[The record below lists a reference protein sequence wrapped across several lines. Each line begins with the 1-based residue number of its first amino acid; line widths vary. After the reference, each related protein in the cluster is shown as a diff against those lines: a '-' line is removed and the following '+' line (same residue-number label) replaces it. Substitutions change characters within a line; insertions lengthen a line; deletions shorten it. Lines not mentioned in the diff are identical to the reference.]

1 MIDDYLKKIKEAQYG
16 EEVRE
21 SIHDAISQC
30 YQDATGNPESI
41 AACVEQIATLDS
53 SVSGLDTSV
62 DTLMTDLTSVTGRV
76 KTLEDGSAQYAG
88 LVYHG
93 YDNSAVTCSTTSG
106 SYTGVP
112 AFTSKEDGIYSSFA
126 TFNVNAPSAA
136 TGGALLQIEKNGF
149 YLFDIRVQFNSG
161 TANKR
166 VEFCPFI
173 DSTRDGA
180 HSYSFCTPGDFY
192 LTHNVQIPLRLT
204 EGQTVYFAIA
214 PVENV
219 AVSARI
225 VDINVWALDWEGR

>member
-16 EEVRE
+16 EEVRG

-41 AACVEQIATLDS
+41 TACVQQITTLDS
-53 SVSGLDTSV
+53 SISSLDTSV
-62 DTLMTDLTSVTGRV
+62 DTLTTDLTSVTGRV

-88 LVYHG
+88 LVYYG
-93 YDNSAVTCSTTSG
+93 YDNSAVTCPTTSG
-106 SYTGVP
+106 SYTRVP

-126 TFNVNAPSAA
+126 IFNVNVPSAA
-136 TGGALLQIEKNGF
+136 TGGAVLQIEKNGL
-149 YLFDIRVQFNSG
+149 YLFDIRAQFNSH

-173 DSTRDGA
+173 DGTRDGT

-192 LTHNVQIPLRLT
+192 LTYNVQIPLRLT
-204 EGQTVYFAIA
+204 AGQTVYFATA

-219 AVSARI
+219 AVSAKI
-225 VDINVWALDWEGR
+225 VDINVWALDWEGK